1 MERLR
6 LTIARLAGWR
16 QAVGSLKDGP
26 AVSGRVLRQSL
37 MWRDEVGARQCRLS
51 KGASAPSAVTAKG
64 VTDASEIVAQEIT
77 LADSAC
83 NDRLVCT
90 QRLLSLVR
98 FARSPRLPRRQ
109 QRCLLAWV
117 QRWLRCVCSCLKEVC
132 SRYAFVWHVADAV
145 CGSMRI
151 RARSKA
157 GGGNE
162 GK

>member
-37 MWRDEVGARQCRLS
+37 MWRDEVGAAVRQCRLS

-64 VTDASEIVAQEIT
+64 VTDASEIVTQETT

-83 NDRLVCT
+83 NDRPVFT
-90 QRLLSLVR
+90 QSLVAIGK
-98 FARSPRLPRRQ
+98 ARRLASDCREGGRAICSP
-109 QRCLLAWV
+109 
-117 QRWLRCVCSCLKEVC
+117 
-132 SRYAFVWHVADAV
+132 
-145 CGSMRI
+145 G
-151 RARSKA
+151 
-157 GGGNE
+157 
-162 GK
+162 